1 MLTEIRIRNFA
12 IIESVTL
19 PLASGFNVLSGE
31 TGAGKSIIV
40 GALGFL
46 LGERSST
53 DLVRPGTDRATVEG
67 VFEVRGLREVLR
79 WADDR
84 GIDVEDEMLIL
95 KRELTA
101 GGRSRAWANSSAV
114 TAATLAE
121 VGRLL
126 VSLHGQHE
134 AQTLL
139 DASSQRAV
147 LDSFAQGDAVVSEVR
162 DAFRELSEVRAQVAD
177 LGRRRQD
184 AARREDYL
192 RHVVG
197 EIESARLTAGEEAS
211 VEEEAR
217 ILEHAG
223 ELRELS
229 HTLHAALADED
240 AGVLSRLATARRS
253 LTSIMRIDAGAAQL
267 EEQFERGV
275 SALEELAEAAANYA
289 ERVELDP
296 SRLAAVRE
304 RRELI
309 HRLTKKYGPSVADVI
324 ETGRSAR
331 SELDL
336 LDSSGFD
343 AKVLEERERSLADS
357 LAVAAGKLTKLRRAA
372 AGKLTRN
379 VDALLPDLGLADG
392 KFSIVFERRPETGAY
407 GDEEIS
413 FHVALNPGHPARP
426 LARVASGGELSRVML
441 ALETILARVGKVRT
455 LVFDEVDA
463 GIGGG
468 VGAQVGAMLR
478 RVAEH
483 HQVLAISHLPQ
494 LAARAHHH
502 IVVEKGA
509 KEGVTTADVV
519 VVDGS
524 TRVEEIARMLGG
536 GADSRVTRQHAKE
549 LLERR
554 P

>member
-19 PLASGFNVLSGE
+19 PLASGFNILSGE

-79 WADDR
+79 WADER

-101 GGRSRAWANSSAV
+101 GGRSRAWANASSV
-114 TAATLAE
+114 TAGTLAE

-134 AQTLL
+134 AQTLV
-139 DASSQRAV
+139 DAASQRAV
-147 LDSFAQGDAVVSEVR
+147 LDSFAQADAVVSEVR
-162 DAFRELSEVRAQVAD
+162 DAYRELTELRAQIAD
-177 LGRRRQD
+177 LARRRQE

-197 EIESARLTAGEEAS
+197 EIESARLSAGEETS

-217 ILEHAG
+217 VLEHAD

-229 HTLHAALADED
+229 QTLYAALADED
-240 AGVLSRLATARRS
+240 AGVLSRLAAARRP
-253 LTSIMRIDAGAAQL
+253 LTSITRIDAAAAELQ
-267 EEQFERGV
+267 EQFERGV
-275 SALEELAEAAANYA
+275 SALEELAAAAAGYA

-309 HRLTKKYGPSVADVI
+309 HRLTKKYGPTVADVI

-331 SELDL
+331 GELDL

-343 AKVLEERERSLADS
+343 ARVLEERERALADR
-357 LAVAAGKLTKLRRAA
+357 LATAAGKLTKLRRAA

-379 VDALLPDLGLADG
+379 VDALLPDLGLPDG
-392 KFSIVFERRPETGAY
+392 KFSIVFERRPETSAY
-407 GDEEIS
+407 GDEEIF

-536 GADSRVTRQHAKE
+536 DAETRVTMQHARK
-549 LLERR
+549 LLEPRS
-554 P
+554 